1 MLIFF
6 EDWFLIK
13 MINTSTIRKAKRDQH
28 VKGEER
34 TDFVAAVIL
43 LIYVSQFWF

>member
-13 MINTSTIRKAKRDQH
+13 MINTSTIRKAKRDKYI
-28 VKGEER
+28 KGEEHI
-34 TDFVAAVIL
+34 DFVAAVIL
-43 LIYVSQFWF
+43 LIYIS